1 MKRSVLFS
9 FAVIAT
15 LFSVVAEPLPPFP
28 VWTGTPQGA
37 LGTSS
42 NDVPSLTPFL
52 PASGAASGAA
62 MVICPGGGYWG
73 LAPHEGQDYA
83 LFLNRQGLT
92 CFVLQYRLAQHGY
105 HHPVMMQDVQR
116 AVRTIRSRAA
126 EWKVDPSRIG
136 IMGSSAG
143 GHLASTAL
151 THFDAG
157 RADASDPIERV
168 SCRPDLGVLCY
179 AVISMGEFTHG
190 GSKKNLLGDKPLADL
205 VWLMSN
211 ELQVTPQTP
220 PCFVWHT
227 SEDSAVPVENALLFA
242 AALQR
247 AKVPFDLH
255 VFQKGRHGLGL
266 DATPPEFPGAHPWS
280 ADLVFWLRQQRWT
293 H

>member
-15 LFSVVAEPLPPFP
+15 LFSVVAEPVPPIP
-28 VWTGTPQGA
+28 VWPGTPPGAQGI
-37 LGTSS
+37 SS
-42 NDVPSLTPFL
+42 NDIPTLTPFL
-52 PASGAASGAA
+52 PAAGLASGAA
-62 MVICPGGGYWG
+62 MIICPGGGYWV

-83 LFLNRQGLT
+83 LFLARQGLT
-92 CFVLQYRLAQHGY
+92 CFVLKYRLAQHGY

-136 IMGSSAG
+136 VMGSSAG
-143 GHLASTAL
+143 GHLTSTAL

-157 RADASDPIERV
+157 RADASDPIDRV

-190 GSKKNLLGDKPLADL
+190 GSKKNLLGDKPSTDL

-227 SEDSAVPVENALLFA
+227 AEDSAVPVENALLFA

-255 VFQKGRHGLGL
+255 IFEKGRHGLGL
-266 DATPPEFPGAHPWS
+266 DSKPPEFLGTHPWG
-280 ADLVFWLRQQRWT
+280 ADLVFWLHQRGWT